1 MTKQKLTPII
11 QESFSQ
17 YSGAVLQSRALVDVR
32 DCMKPSA
39 RQIFYCMETD
49 KFTADKPFKKT
60 LKAVGSALRMYI
72 HGDSSCEGVIMRAG
86 QPFAMRYPLVEIEGS
101 YGTVVETGNWAASRY
116 TAARLSKCA
125 GNLFVDIDKNTIDEW
140 RDNYDDTEK
149 YPTVL
154 PSKGF
159 YNICNGTFGIG
170 IGLSASIPQFNIK
183 DVNEALIKL
192 LQNPNIADDE
202 IICLPDFA
210 TGALLLN
217 PNEVKESLKH
227 GKGKACQLRAV
238 INYDA
243 KDNALVV
250 TEIPYG
256 VYTNTIC
263 GELEE
268 ILMNEEVI
276 NPGIDRFNDLT
287 GEQPLIK
294 IYLNKGANPTKVLS
308 YLYKN
313 TSLQYWFGVNLTM
326 LDGGKYPRT
335 FTWKEALQAHID
347 HEVNVYT
354 KAFEF
359 DLNKAKARLHIVDG
373 LLIALAN
380 IEEVVETIKKSS
392 STIAAQIALKQ
403 RFILDDLQTKA
414 ILDMKLSRLANLEVQ
429 KFENEKLSLEAEI
442 RRITA
447 ILNSRKLLNSE
458 IITGWRQT
466 ISKFGDKRR
475 TQIIAEGTYE
485 EKAEVKIIPT
495 LNLALNSGSI
505 LTIEPTDKFQ
515 INKKGTPWA
524 KEAALFA
531 WSSTTSESVYFVD
544 SAGKMYKYY
553 NPEAAYNTVAEGV
566 KAPLVS
572 VIPKLNKEYFITVT
586 KQGIVKKTLISEYT
600 SCKTS
605 TQAVKLRP
613 DDTVVFAGVANDSDY
628 LLFLSPNDLVNK
640 IPVSA
645 ITSTGRTTIGSKGIE
660 SGCISACVAA
670 ANELIVSISNS
681 CGKYTECSDFPTGGK
696 GGKGTQVA
704 ENTTAISTFVQDTS
718 YLISGNK
725 LIKLTPKT
733 FSVKSKNSTGAKI

>member
-60 LKAVGSALRMYI
+60 LKAVGSAMRMYI
-72 HGDSSCEGVIMRAG
+72 HGDSSCEGVIMRSG
-86 QPFAMRYPLVEIEGS
+86 QPFSMRYPLVEIEGS

-116 TAARLSKCA
+116 TSARLSKCA

-217 PNEVKESLKH
+217 PNEVKESLKY

-243 KDNALVV
+243 KDHALVV
-250 TEIPYG
+250 SEIPYG

-263 GELEE
+263 GELED

-313 TSLQYWFGVNLTM
+313 TSLQYWFGINLTM
-326 LDGGKYPRT
+326 LDNGKYPRT
-335 FTWKEALQAHID
+335 FTWKEALQAHIN

-354 KAFEF
+354 RAFEF
-359 DLNKAKARLHIVDG
+359 DLNKAKARLHIVNG

-380 IEEVVETIKKSS
+380 IEEVVEVIKKSS
-392 STIAAQIALKQ
+392 STIAAQTALKQ

-429 KFENEKLSLEAEI
+429 KFENEKLTLEAEI

-447 ILNSRKLLNSE
+447 ILNSRELLNSE

-475 TQIIAEGTYE
+475 TQIVAEGTYE

-524 KEAALFA
+524 KETALFA

-605 TQAVKLRP
+605 TQAVKLRQ

-628 LLFLSPNDLVNK
+628 LLLLSPNDLVNK

-645 ITSTGRTTIGSKGIE
+645 ITSTGRATIGSKGIE

-670 ANELIVSISNS
+670 ANELVVSISNS